1 MLAKRKRT
9 PVLCAEHLTCV
20 QVHECHHPHPS
31 PAAAEHLT
39 CVQVQRASLYPHPSP
54 SVAQHLTCVQVHE
67 CHHPHPSPAV
77 AEHLTCVQV
86 HECQHPH
93 PSPAVAEH
101 LTCVQV
107 HECHHPHPTPP
118 PVPLFSCKIHRDHM
132 TVPAT
137 NIAPKWMVGS
147 WNTTFHLGR
156 PIFRSYVGVYSTSNI
171 STSWEQSM
179 PYRLRNPKRTYFHTE
194 TQHYQE
200 FIRQG
205 AHAWFRFLKVAETF
219 LTWVFWRSVF

>member
-1 MLAKRKRT
+1 MAFFTFSLQSNNRLLQHQGFHCSSNTSLTVMFGSFNWLCYFVPPDLCCSQSFQMMRVCFASMLAKRKRT

-31 PAAAEHLT
+31 P
-39 CVQVQRASLYPHPSP
+39 
-54 SVAQHLTCVQVHE
+54 SVAEHLTCVQVHE

-86 HECQHPH
+86 PH

-118 PVPLFSCKIHRDHM
+118 PVPLFSCKIHRDHV

-137 NIAPKWMVGS
+137 NIAPENGWLEVGILLS
-147 WNTTFHLGR
+147 ISFHLGR
-156 PIFRSYVGVYSTSNI
+156 PIFRSYVGVYITSNI
-171 STSWEQSM
+171 STS
-179 PYRLRNPKRTYFHTE
+179 
-194 TQHYQE
+194 
-200 FIRQG
+200 
-205 AHAWFRFLKVAETF
+205 
-219 LTWVFWRSVF
+219 